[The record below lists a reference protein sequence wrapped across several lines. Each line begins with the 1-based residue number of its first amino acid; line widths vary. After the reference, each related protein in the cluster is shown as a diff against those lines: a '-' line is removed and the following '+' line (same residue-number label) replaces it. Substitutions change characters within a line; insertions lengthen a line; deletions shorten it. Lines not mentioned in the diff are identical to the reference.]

1 MRAIYADT
9 AFRVI
14 AIKLSDAIGV
24 MGQPIMPATITYS
37 CRLSFAFVWLVFVL
51 KLSIIALTGC
61 AMPLPVNN
69 EGINDEQLLAIE
81 LGETHR
87 EEVVAI
93 LGEPDIIWET
103 ERVLVYKERPAIRL
117 LWIIPAG
124 YTAAIGMSDLGDD
137 VVIVQF
143 DATNRARRLQR
154 RSGVIN
160 GDFLRRWV
168 SEQRQR

>member
-1 MRAIYADT
+1 
-9 AFRVI
+9 
-14 AIKLSDAIGV
+14 
-24 MGQPIMPATITYS
+24 
-37 CRLSFAFVWLVFVL
+37 
-51 KLSIIALTGC
+51 
-61 AMPLPVNN
+61 MPLPVNN
-69 EGINDEQLLAIE
+69 DGINDEQLLAIE

-137 VVIVQF
+137 VVIAQF

-154 RSGVIN
+154 RCGV
-160 GDFLRRWV
+160 
-168 SEQRQR
+168 